1 MHPAELRS
9 RNLIDGRISISFDNY
24 KAASTSSRIS
34 YNTADNE
41 TFSDEEKIRSHIIAV
56 NIQLSDDSDNEAEE
70 LRKNLN
76 SYFQEIYVSEGEWEM
91 PYPQKPQKEVIAAGL
106 EEELVMEYPQLAKL
120 SQQVYS

>member
-1 MHPAELRS
+1 MEESPLVLTITKPHQHPAESATIQLKTKH
-9 RNLIDGRISISFDNY
+9 L
-24 KAASTSSRIS
+24 
-34 YNTADNE
+34 
-41 TFSDEEKIRSHIIAV
+41 SHIIAV

-106 EEELVMEYPQLAKL
+106 EEELRLAANYPPATTTAGKGA
-120 SQQVYS
+120 STH